1 MSDLLQE
8 TPAALKWAEEAE
20 RRHTPGKF
28 GEIVRAV
35 VWTDSRNAS
44 GELQVDV
51 DPVRLVTQINSN
63 PFTLLHNHDPG
74 LPKGKILESEW
85 FVSGNGQKF
94 VAALIGYYA
103 GGDVLIF
110 SDLGLDIRALAQPPE
125 QLPPLPDDMRL
136 EIATDPREVEEDWLD
151 QVANDSPVR
160 IERSELSHNAA
171 DSLQELIRIGIPYV
185 ILVWNPFVK
194 AFATEAGK
202 ASYAGIHGWL
212 RRLLSR
218 AAERRSP
225 ILDFH
230 SYHDGCQVSFLYRGT
245 DVKKL
250 HEALDAS
257 AGAAAQA
264 ARLISRLKA
273 QGLVSRQLVYEF
285 DKEALLWS
293 PSFALLDDDRIITD
307 NLALISIENLPKGLS
322 LGLTRSKS
330 L

>member
-1 MSDLLQE
+1 MSDLMQD
-8 TPAALKWAEEAE
+8 TPAALRWAEEAE
-20 RRHTPGKF
+20 RRHAPGKF

-35 VWTDSRNAS
+35 VWTDARDAN
-44 GELQVDV
+44 GNLLVDV
-51 DPVRLVTQINSN
+51 DPARLAAQINSN

-85 FVSGNGQKF
+85 FESGGGLKF
-94 VAALIGYYA
+94 VAALIGYYE
-103 GGDVLIF
+103 GGDVLNF
-110 SDLGLDIRALAQPPE
+110 RDLGLDPMAFVPSPE
-125 QLPPLPDDMRL
+125 QLPALFDDLRI
-136 EIATDPREVEEDWLD
+136 EIAADSRDVEEEWLD

-160 IERSELSHNAA
+160 IERTELSHNAA
-171 DSLQELIRIGIPYV
+171 DSLQELIVIGIPYV

-194 AFATEAGK
+194 AIASEAGK
-202 ASYAGIHGWL
+202 ATYAGIHGWL

-218 AAERRSP
+218 MAERRSP

-230 SYHDGCQVSFLYRGT
+230 SYHDGCQVSFLYRGK

-273 QGLVSRQLVYEF
+273 QGMIIRQLVYEF
-285 DKEALLWS
+285 DKEALLWA

-307 NLALISIENLPKGLS
+307 NLALIAIENLPKGLS
-322 LGLTRSKS
+322 LGLTRSGS